1 MGRVI
6 VSSDGPK
13 KVLLATVNKAD
24 KSSVNIS
31 GNACYLDVTH
41 AIVKTGH

>member
-1 MGRVI
+1 MGSVI

-41 AIVKTGH
+41 AILKTGH